1 MENVV
6 FKATR
11 RDVKGKQ
18 VKAMRR
24 EGKLPA
30 VIYGHAMEP
39 RAITLDMHEAS
50 RQLFDL
56 TSSSIVKI
64 DLDGEMLTA
73 LVRDKQRDY
82 LKASFLH
89 VDFQVVSMT
98 EKIRAYVQIHL
109 TGKAPAVR
117 DFNGVA
123 DQVVSEVEVE
133 ALPAD
138 LPESFTVDLSG
149 LTEIGSRICVGDLV
163 VPQGVEVLADAE
175 EIIVSVTA
183 AVAEV
188 SEEELE
194 GGAAEP
200 EVIEKGKKE
209 EEDEE

>member
-1 MENVV
+1 MESVV
-6 FKATR
+6 FKATK

-18 VKAMRR
+18 VKALRR

-30 VIYGHAMEP
+30 VLYGHGFEP
-39 RAITLDMHEAS
+39 RAITLDMREAS

-64 DLDGEMLTA
+64 DLDGEMLNA
-73 LVRDKQRDY
+73 IVRDKQRDY

-98 EKIRAYVQIHL
+98 EKLRAYVQIHL

-123 DQVVSEVEVE
+123 DQVISEVEVE

-138 LPESFTVDLSG
+138 LPESFFVDISS
-149 LTEIGSRICVGDLV
+149 LTTIGSRICVGDLQ
-163 VPQGVEVLADAE
+163 VPAGV
-175 EIIVSVTA
+175 
-183 AVAEV
+183 
-188 SEEELE
+188 
-194 GGAAEP
+194 
-200 EVIEKGKKE
+200 
-209 EEDEE
+209 

>member
-1 MENVV
+1 MESVV
-6 FKATR
+6 FKAAK

-18 VKAMRR
+18 VKALRR

-30 VIYGHAMEP
+30 VLYGHGFEP
-39 RAITLDMHEAS
+39 RAITLDMREAS

-64 DLDGEMLTA
+64 DLDGEMLNA
-73 LVRDKQRDY
+73 IVRDKQRDY

-98 EKIRAYVQIHL
+98 EKLRAYVQIHL

-123 DQVVSEVEVE
+123 DQVISEVEVE

-138 LPESFTVDLSG
+138 LPESFFVDISS
-149 LTEIGSRICVGDLV
+149 LTTIGSRICVGDLQ
-163 VPQGVEVLADAE
+163 VPAGVQLLADPE
-175 EIIVSVTA
+175 EIIVSVTS
-183 AVAEV
+183 AVAEEV
-188 SEEELE
+188 AEETE
-194 GGAAEP
+194 GGAEEP

-209 EEDEE
+209 EVED